1 MRILLTGGTGV
12 VGPATVSELV
22 ARGHT
27 IRLLSRHAVE
37 ESRQWP
43 AGVRAL
49 DGSVTE
55 PDSIRGAAD
64 GCAAVIHMA
73 AVVTESGDATFERV
87 NVEGTRNVVREA
99 ERAGAVRLLYIAR
112 SAATAY
118 ASRCRSTIGLPMGP
132 TG

>member
-1 MRILLTGGTGV
+1 M
-12 VGPATVSELV
+12 SELV
-22 ARGHT
+22 ARGHS
-27 IRLLSRHAVE
+27 IRLLSRRAVQ

-43 AGVRAL
+43 AGVEAL
-49 DGSVTE
+49 DGSVTK
-55 PDSIRGAAD
+55 PDFIRGAAD
-64 GCAAVIHMA
+64 DCAAVIHMA
-73 AVVTESGDATFERV
+73 TVVTESGDATFERV